1 MKKESSES
9 GAISI
14 RNLQRKI
21 AFDRTALEQFALR
34 ALRLCRQQPGAGL
47 TNRAEIGV
55 LVVSDRKIADL
66 HRRFMK
72 IAGPT
77 DVITFQHGEIFIS
90 AETAQ
95 RQAAASST
103 SCAFISCTASSI
115 FTASTI
121 TIQPPAAAWTRS
133 RKESL
138 GWRRPTN
145 PKSGRWSSSAIPGG
159 RCNAVCI
166 SLQTGQI
173 CRMRV
178 VPPARLPALLHPLR
192 VLSFSLCFGSLASLI
207 YGGW

>member
-77 DVITFQHGEIFIS
+77 DVITFQHGEILIS

-95 RQAAASST
+95 RQAAAFGT
-103 SCAFISCTASSI
+103 SLEHELRLYLVHGLLHLHGFDDHD
-115 FTASTI
+115 
-121 TIQPPAAAWTRS
+121 PAA
-133 RKESL
+133 
-138 GWRRPTN
+138 RR
-145 PKSGRWSSSAIPGG
+145 
-159 RCNAVCI
+159 
-166 SLQTGQI
+166 
-173 CRMRV
+173 RMDSV
-178 VPPARLPALLHPLR
+178 QEGIVRLAAPDEPEVRALE
-192 VLSFSLCFGSLASLI
+192 
-207 YGGW
+207 

>member
-34 ALRLCRQQPGAGL
+34 ALRLCRQQPRAGL
-47 TNRAEIGV
+47 TNREEIGV

-66 HRRFMK
+66 HLRFMK

-95 RQAAASST
+95 RQAAANGT
-103 SCAFISCTASSI
+103 SLEHELRLYLVHGLLHLHGFDDHD
-115 FTASTI
+115 
-121 TIQPPAAAWTRS
+121 PAA
-133 RKESL
+133 
-138 GWRRPTN
+138 RR
-145 PKSGRWSSSAIPGG
+145 
-159 RCNAVCI
+159 
-166 SLQTGQI
+166 
-173 CRMRV
+173 RMDSV
-178 VPPARLPALLHPLR
+178 QEGIVRLAGPDADVRALE
-192 VLSFSLCFGSLASLI
+192 
-207 YGGW
+207 

>member
-47 TNRAEIGV
+47 TNREEIAV

-95 RQAAASST
+95 RQAVAYGT
-103 SCAFISCTASSI
+103 SLEHELRLYLVHGLLHLHGFDDHD
-115 FTASTI
+115 
-121 TIQPPAAAWTRS
+121 PAA
-133 RKESL
+133 
-138 GWRRPTN
+138 RR
-145 PKSGRWSSSAIPGG
+145 
-159 RCNAVCI
+159 
-166 SLQTGQI
+166 
-173 CRMRV
+173 RMDSVQEGV
-178 VPPARLPALLHPLR
+178 VRLAAPDEPDVRALE
-192 VLSFSLCFGSLASLI
+192 
-207 YGGW
+207 

>member
-34 ALRLCRQQPGAGL
+34 ALRLCCQQPGASL
-47 TNRAEIGV
+47 TNREEIGV

-90 AETAQ
+90 ADTAQ
-95 RQAAASST
+95 RQAAAYGT
-103 SCAFISCTASSI
+103 SLEHELRLYLVHGLLHLHGFDDHD
-115 FTASTI
+115 
-121 TIQPPAAAWTRS
+121 PAA
-133 RKESL
+133 
-138 GWRRPTN
+138 RR
-145 PKSGRWSSSAIPGG
+145 
-159 RCNAVCI
+159 
-166 SLQTGQI
+166 
-173 CRMRV
+173 RMDSV
-178 VPPARLPALLHPLR
+178 QEGIVRLAAPDEPDVRALE
-192 VLSFSLCFGSLASLI
+192 
-207 YGGW
+207 

>member
-1 MKKESSES
+1 MKRESSKS

-47 TNRAEIGV
+47 TNREEIGV

-95 RQAAASST
+95 RQAAACGT
-103 SCAFISCTASSI
+103 SLEHELRLYLVHGLLHLHGFDDHD
-115 FTASTI
+115 
-121 TIQPPAAAWTRS
+121 PAA
-133 RKESL
+133 
-138 GWRRPTN
+138 RR
-145 PKSGRWSSSAIPGG
+145 
-159 RCNAVCI
+159 
-166 SLQTGQI
+166 
-173 CRMRV
+173 RMDSVQEGIVRLAA
-178 VPPARLPALLHPLR
+178 PDEPDARALE
-192 VLSFSLCFGSLASLI
+192 
-207 YGGW
+207 